1 MKIGLSFQNNFGF
14 MFSIAVSI
22 FLSIFHCCCSFNNFS
37 IRRNSG
43 GNGLF
48 KGGNGVVREIQF
60 NQNMTAVILSNRRKV
75 SPLGILDGENAK
87 KGINIL
93 KTKNKKLKKLKSSES
108 INIKKGDTI
117 IIKTPGGG
125 GYGKKATV

>member
-1 MKIGLSFQNNFGF
+1 MAYTYSFCNLSYY
-14 MFSIAVSI
+14 V
-22 FLSIFHCCCSFNNFS
+22 NNFS

-48 KGGNGVVREIQF
+48 NGGNGVVREIKF

-93 KTKNKKLKKLKSSES
+93 KTKNFPPLMNSLIPQLNIGKLLKPMIMPLSIKLFPSLEM
-108 INIKKGDTI
+108 T
-117 IIKTPGGG
+117 
-125 GYGKKATV
+125 

>member
-1 MKIGLSFQNNFGF
+1 
-14 MFSIAVSI
+14 
-22 FLSIFHCCCSFNNFS
+22 
-37 IRRNSG
+37 
-43 GNGLF
+43 
-48 KGGNGVVREIQF
+48 
-60 NQNMTAVILSNRRKV
+60 MTAVILSNRRKV

-108 INIKKGDTI
+108 INIKKGDSI

>member
-1 MKIGLSFQNNFGF
+1 MTNTSLTDPEILELRYPVK
-14 MFSIAVSI
+14 V
-22 FLSIFHCCCSFNNFS
+22 NNFS

-108 INIKKGDTI
+108 INIKKGDSI

>member
-1 MKIGLSFQNNFGF
+1 M
-14 MFSIAVSI
+14 
-22 FLSIFHCCCSFNNFS
+22 
-37 IRRNSG
+37 
-43 GNGLF
+43 
-48 KGGNGVVREIQF
+48 
-60 NQNMTAVILSNRRKV
+60 
-75 SPLGILDGENAK
+75 NAK

-108 INIKKGDTI
+108 INIKKGDSI